1 MHRDIRYEAIAWRD
15 GAARPVNVATI
26 VPGDV
31 VALGAGDVVPA
42 DLRLIAAEGLE
53 CDESVLT
60 GSASAAEGSR

>member
-1 MHRDIRYEAIAWRD
+1 M
-15 GAARPVNVATI
+15 